1 MATLP
6 ARLAGQG
13 RQKFRSIAM
22 YLRQVIPA
30 DMTAS
35 VVAHLSVLA
44 LVVLFSKVHPFGA
57 VTAEPIAVDIVT
69 AREIENKPEPV
80 DPPKEPTTDLSALA
94 KPVADAAPPGSQPA
108 APVPE
113 PSRKQAALAAPQ
125 PARPQAAA
133 SAAPAYVP
141 PEPDLSIKYH
151 VLLGLPPDLPVAPS
165 QAAPPSGD
173 RPGDN
178 FDAPADK
185 AADVASGLVAQFRRH
200 LKTCSKLPA
209 SLTAS
214 DDVKV
219 KLRLF
224 MTPAGR
230 LASEP
235 VLIEASASLKGPL
248 LMQGVIKALEA
259 CQPYAM
265 LPADRYGEWKVI
277 DLSFTPKDFAS

>member
-22 YLRQVIPA
+22 NLRQVIPA

-80 DPPKEPTTDLSALA
+80 DPPKPTTDLSAPANQLRR
-94 KPVADAAPPGSQPA
+94 PPRRDHSQ
-108 APVPE
+108 
-113 PSRKQAALAAPQ
+113 Q
-125 PARPQAAA
+125 PRSQRRPRNRPRWLTPRPDRPQAAA
-133 SAAPAYVP
+133 SPAPAYVP
-141 PEPDLSIKYH
+141 PQPDLSIKYH
-151 VLLGLPPDLPVAPS
+151 VLLGLPPDISVAPPP
-165 QAAPPSGD
+165 AAPPSGD

-178 FDAPADK
+178 FDAPANK

-219 KLRLF
+219 TLRLF

-235 VLIEASASLKGPL
+235 VLIEASASRKGPL
-248 LMQGVIKALEA
+248 LMQSAIKALEA

-277 DLSFTPKDFAS
+277 DLSFTPRDFAS

>member
-1 MATLP
+1 MN
-6 ARLAGQG
+6 
-13 RQKFRSIAM
+13 
-22 YLRQVIPA
+22 LRQVIPA

-69 AREIENKPEPV
+69 AREIENKPEPA
-80 DPPKEPTTDLSALA
+80 DPPKPTTDLSALA
-94 KPVADAAPPGSQPA
+94 KPVADTAPPGSQPA
-108 APVPE
+108 APVPT
-113 PSRKQAALAAPQ
+113 PSQKQAALAAPR
-125 PARPQAAA
+125 PGRPQTAA
-133 SAAPAYVP
+133 SPAPAYVP

-178 FDAPADK
+178 FDAPAIK
-185 AADVASGLVAQFRRH
+185 AADVASSLVAQFRRH

-224 MTPAGR
+224 LTPAGR

-248 LMQGVIKALEA
+248 LMQSAIKALEA

-277 DLSFTPKDFAS
+277 DLSFTPTDFAS